1 MACSSGRPGLS
12 GETSRR
18 TAAEL
23 ASSIDVLRTYVLH
36 LKYRKCLPDRAL
48 EYRNYRMVGSVYA
61 QGEEVAELVEVA
73 LNDLLR
79 TFRGSIEDL
88 SLPPLFGPQ
97 GVLPLVPDEDQMET
111 SGIRRRLAE
120 IGQIVG
126 ELRKDMELLGADVA
140 AWSSPSGSG

>member
-1 MACSSGRPGLS
+1 
-12 GETSRR
+12 
-18 TAAEL
+18 
-23 ASSIDVLRTYVLH
+23 
-36 LKYRKCLPDRAL
+36 
-48 EYRNYRMVGSVYA
+48 MVRSVYA
-61 QGEEVAELVEVA
+61 QAEEVAELVEVA

-79 TFRGSIEDL
+79 SFRGSIEDL
-88 SLPPLFGPQ
+88 SFPPLFGPQ
-97 GVLPLVPDEDQMET
+97 GVLPMMPDEDQMET